1 MSDYSETLKEYT
13 KPADDLVGV
22 EERGLRCRACGHTCL
37 VKEGKSGICQMRYN
51 EGGKLHVPWDYV
63 SSLNV
68 DPMEKKPF
76 FHALPGQRALS
87 YGMLGCNM
95 QCPYCQNW
103 QISQAGRDP
112 EAQVMPREIKPEEI
126 ISQAVSSDVDVV
138 VATYN
143 EPLITSEW
151 NRTVFELA
159 REEDMVTGYVSNGY
173 ASPEVLEYLRPV
185 TDLFNV
191 DFKTCTPEHYKKL
204 GGNVEVV
211 KDSIKRIFEM
221 GFHLEIITLL
231 VPGQSD
237 DPEEIKRL
245 ADFLL
250 SVSPD
255 IPWHLT
261 AFRGAYK
268 WRDKSSTSADTL
280 QRAYQAARD
289 AGMKH
294 VYCGNLPGRLEDAE
308 NTRCPECGELLISR
322 LGYSIRENRLDGNR
336 CPGCGCEIYGRF
348 VK

>member
-1 MSDYSETLKEYT
+1 
-13 KPADDLVGV
+13 
-22 EERGLRCRACGHTCL
+22 
-37 VKEGKSGICQMRYN
+37 
-51 EGGKLHVPWDYV
+51 
-63 SSLNV
+63 
-68 DPMEKKPF
+68 
-76 FHALPGQRALS
+76 
-87 YGMLGCNM
+87 
-95 QCPYCQNW
+95 
-103 QISQAGRDP
+103 
-112 EAQVMPREIKPEEI
+112 
-126 ISQAVSSDVDVV
+126 
-138 VATYN
+138 
-143 EPLITSEW
+143 
-151 NRTVFELA
+151 
-159 REEDMVTGYVSNGY
+159 MVTGYVSNGY

-191 DFKTCTPEHYKKL
+191 DFKTWTPEHYKKL

-211 KDSIKRIFEM
+211 KNSIKRIFEM

-237 DPEEIKRL
+237 DPEEIKRM

-261 AFRGAYK
+261 AFRGAYE
-268 WRDKSSTSADTL
+268 WRDKNSTSADKL
-280 QRAYQAARD
+280 RRAYRAARD

-308 NTRCPECGELLISR
+308 NTRCPECDELLISR